1 MMNNAMTMDYE
12 TGHGI
17 DYYAM
22 APEDGAEAEE
32 KVLPLEKDES
42 ENYVYYDM
50 TENHKLVKMIG
61 KCPE

>member
-1 MMNNAMTMDYE
+1 MNNAMTMDYE

-42 ENYVYYDM
+42 KNFVYYDM
-50 TENHKLVKMIG
+50 TENHKQVERIG
-61 KCPE
+61 KCQE

>member
-1 MMNNAMTMDYE
+1 MMN
-12 TGHGI
+12 
-17 DYYAM
+17 YAK

-42 ENYVYYDM
+42 KNFVYYDM